1 MSKPKIKYHVSAE
14 REKQMMAS
22 EEDDPMS
29 ASFIPLTER
38 SETDKARWWANHA
51 KAKRLRRNFAEFD

>member
-1 MSKPKIKYHVSAE
+1 MI
-14 REKQMMAS
+14 AS

-29 ASFIPLTER
+29 ASFIPLAERLETER
-38 SETDKARWWANHA
+38 ARWWANRA